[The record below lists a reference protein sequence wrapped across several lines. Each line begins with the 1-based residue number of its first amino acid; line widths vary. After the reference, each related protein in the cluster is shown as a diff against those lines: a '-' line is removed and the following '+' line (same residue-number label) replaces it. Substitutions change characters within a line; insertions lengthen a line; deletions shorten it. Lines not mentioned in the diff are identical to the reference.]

1 MAVWT
6 HIAHESLSLPAASVV
21 WESISQSYDHLLIK
35 ISARNSGTSNYLT
48 EAYLRVGNA
57 SDDSSNDPTVDTDSN
72 YSMTVLKAEGSA
84 TPASE
89 RETSE
94 SKVRGIQIGN
104 DSVEDDTFS
113 AAEVWIPHYSNTA
126 NFKQFVIKGAVE
138 NDSTSTSS
146 PREWSVYNVA
156 GLHSTAE
163 YIDTIQILTSADN
176 FMANST
182 FDLYGILGV

>member
-6 HIAHESLSLPAASVV
+6 HIAHASLSLPASSVS
-21 WESISQSYDHLLIK
+21 WNSISQSYDHLLIK

-48 EAYLRVGNA
+48 EAYLRVGDG
-57 SDDSSNDPTVDTDSN
+57 SVDTTSS
-72 YSMTVLKAEGSA
+72 YSATVLKAEGSA

-113 AAEVWIPHYSNTA
+113 AAEVWCMNYSETVG
-126 NFKQFVIKGAVE
+126 FKQFVIKGAVE

-156 GLHSTAE
+156 GLWQKTDN
-163 YIDTIQILTSADN
+163 IDEIQILTSADN